1 VDHDQA
7 IQALS
12 AGDLVEAV
20 IKPAEDANGWLL
32 LFATSAGEQVPYT
45 AHSGTE
51 KVFHDLDHASDVAR
65 EIGFPSV
72 RVEETF

>member
-1 VDHDQA
+1 MDHDQA

-20 IKPAEDANGWLL
+20 IKLAEDANGWVLVL
-32 LFATSAGEQVPYT
+32 VTTAGEHLLYT